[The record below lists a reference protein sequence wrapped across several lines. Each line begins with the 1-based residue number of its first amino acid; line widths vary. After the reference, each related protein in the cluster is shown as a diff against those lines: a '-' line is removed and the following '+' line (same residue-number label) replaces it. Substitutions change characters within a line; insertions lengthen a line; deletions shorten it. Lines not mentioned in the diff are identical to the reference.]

1 MKFNEKLTIHRKKN
15 GLSQED
21 LADKLG
27 VSRQAISR
35 WELGSTM
42 PDATNLLELSDLF
55 GVSVDYLLH
64 DDYESDS
71 DIPIVK
77 EVTFKAAEREKE
89 YGKHSLFSIICW
101 FTAFFCYIIASAI
114 NGSVALAALAI
125 VHFFLAC
132 RNLQLYTD
140 NKRKQNKNSPT

>member
-42 PDATNLLELSDLF
+42 PDATNLLQLSDLF

-77 EVTFKAAEREKE
+77 EVTFKAAERETE

-132 RNLQLYTD
+132 RNLQLYMD

>member
-35 WELGSTM
+35 WELGSTI
-42 PDATNLLELSDLF
+42 PDATNLLQLGDLF

-77 EVTFKAAEREKE
+77 EVTIKAAEREKE
-89 YGKHSLFSIICW
+89 YGKQGLFSIICW

-132 RNLQLYTD
+132 RNLQLYMD